1 MTVFNHA
8 IVGCGRVAA
17 NHVDGFRMVPG
28 WSVVAACDRE
38 SHVAEF
44 ARSHAIPRAVR
55 DAGELFEDAEITS
68 VTISVDHQQHA
79 RLAEGALLSGKHV
92 LVEKPLCLD
101 PKQGRSLVELAERK
115 RLVLSVV
122 SQHRYD
128 PVVLAV
134 RQWIRNGLLGDLVQ
148 VHVSLQANRP
158 PEYYTSSYWR
168 GKRAG
173 EGGSALMNQGYHCLD
188 VVRWLCG
195 ELAAV
200 AAVSQAIALAP
211 VIETED
217 TLSGLLMA
225 AGTPVLLSVTVASS
239 TQWRTRIEVVGR
251 SGSVIFDLDHPGRLH
266 HWTGSAELVA
276 LAEEESARNLAE
288 EPPGVSYYGISHR
301 RQIADFCRSIASG
314 APMLSS
320 AADALGTLETIK
332 DLYELAGDR

>member
-1 MTVFNHA
+1 MFNHA

-28 WSVVAACDRE
+28 WSVAAACDRE

-55 DAGELFEDAEITS
+55 DVGELFGDARITS

-79 RLAEGALLSGKHV
+79 GLAERALLSGKHV

-101 PKQGRSLVELAERK
+101 PEQGRSLVELAEHK
-115 RLVLSVV
+115 KLVLSVV
-122 SQHRYD
+122 AQHRYD

-134 RQWIRNGLLGDLVQ
+134 REWISKGLLGALVQ

-158 PEYYTSSYWR
+158 AEYYTGSYWR

-188 VVRWLCG
+188 AVRWLCG
-195 ELAAV
+195 ELTAV
-200 AAVSQAIALAP
+200 AAVSQATALAS

-225 AGTPVLLSVTVASS
+225 GETPVLISVTVASS
-239 TQWRTRIEVVGR
+239 TQWRTRIEVVGQ
-251 SGSVIFDLDHPGRLH
+251 SGAVTFDLDHPGRLH

-276 LAEEESARNLAE
+276 LAEEESARNLSE
-288 EPPGVSYYGISHR
+288 EPPGISYYGISHR
-301 RQIADFCRSIASG
+301 RQIADFCRCVVSG

-320 AADALGTLETIK
+320 AADALGTLETIR
-332 DLYELAGDR
+332 DLYELAGER